1 VTQQQGAPQDP
12 REPVSTRSATAMD
25 SSRDG
30 LERVLSFVGTI
41 VAVLGAVKLPA
52 LHGLALVFGIIAVI
66 CGLLSV
72 IAAITSLVIGSGVF
86 VARVTKVTAFRDAHE
101 AWEMHKGLVAA
112 KRAYLTRVSL
122 YLLSATILSG
132 GVALVISIVAPRIG
146 GPAITVTQAIQSGS
160 NAAETSITVK
170 VGVQGVAATDHLS
183 VTVTRQGTA
192 LGRAV
197 VTPAADG
204 SATATI
210 TIDHIA
216 VFQSVVIDEF
226 TSTQHCQA
234 FLGPAAVATV
244 RCQTR

>member
-1 VTQQQGAPQDP
+1 MTQQQEAPQGP
-12 REPVSTRSATAMD
+12 EEPVSTRPATARD
-25 SSRDG
+25 SSHDG
-30 LERVLSFVGTI
+30 LERVLSFVGAI

-66 CGLLSV
+66 CGVLSV
-72 IAAITSLVIGSGVF
+72 VAAITSLVVGSGIF
-86 VARVTKVTAFRDAHE
+86 VPHVTDISAFRDTHE
-101 AWEMHKGLVAA
+101 AWEEHKALVSA

-132 GVALVISIVAPRIG
+132 GVALVFSIVAPRIG

-160 NAAETSITVK
+160 NATETSITVR

-183 VTVTRQGTA
+183 VTVTRQGTT
-192 LGRAV
+192 LGRAL

-204 SATATI
+204 SATASI

-216 VFQSVVIDEF
+216 AVQSVVIDEF
-226 TSTQHCQA
+226 THAQHCQA